1 MKIIGITGPTG
12 SGKGVCCDYFRSLG
26 IPCID
31 TDRVYHDLLMPPSPC
46 AEELALRFGKDILRE
61 DQTVD
66 RPKLASL
73 VFSDKSGK
81 ASEDLNRIAHKYV
94 KEKTLAMLD
103 EFRNRNHSVA
113 VVDAPLLFE
122 ADFDRFCDFTISV
135 LAKREIRLDRIM
147 RRDSLSREKAEA
159 RISAQN
165 EDAFYTS
172 RANYVLQ
179 NDGDHQAL
187 YPILSAILSKES
199 VFIGTL
205 N

>member
-1 MKIIGITGPTG
+1 MKIIGITGPSG

-31 TDRVYHDLLMPPSPC
+31 TDRVYHDLLLPPSPC

-66 RPKLASL
+66 RPRLASL
-73 VFSDKSGK
+73 VFSDESGR
-81 ASEDLNRIAHKYV
+81 AAEDLNHIAHKYV
-94 KEKTLAMLD
+94 KEKTLVLLD
-103 EFRNRNHSVA
+103 GFRTKNHRAA

-122 ADFDRFCDFTISV
+122 AEFDRFCDFTISV
-135 LAKREIRLDRIM
+135 LAKRDIRLERIM
-147 RRDSLSREKAEA
+147 KRDALSREKAEE
-159 RISAQN
+159 RISAQK

-172 RANYVLQ
+172 KANYVLH
-179 NDGDHQAL
+179 NDGECQKL
-187 YPILSAILSKES
+187 YPILSAILAKENVS
-199 VFIGTL
+199 FGTL